1 MRNRDVEDWW
11 DAVGWYGKMP
21 ANGDFVHRRL
31 SRELVQ
37 WWDKWLQTGVA
48 GLHQRNADR
57 SIEAEFQGAP
67 LWNFAI
73 PSGFGSGV
81 VQLGCIGPSRDRV
94 GRSYPLVITLSMP
107 ERDFS
112 PAVLAG
118 ASGFYRQ
125 LGGSLLAAL
134 RRGCNPE
141 QFDQSLRLAC
151 GEINAMVAVQT
162 SVADDP
168 GADILSVLNVG
179 HGTPVPVGVHDELG
193 WRDLP
198 SYFNPNS
205 HTSYWWTNTIEGAAY
220 KSHVHGGALNATL
233 FNKLFVSHAGYR

>member
-1 MRNRDVEDWW
+1 
-11 DAVGWYGKMP
+11 
-21 ANGDFVHRRL
+21 
-31 SRELVQ
+31 
-37 WWDKWLQTGVA
+37 
-48 GLHQRNADR
+48 
-57 SIEAEFQGAP
+57 AP
-67 LWNFAI
+67 LWNFAV

-81 VQLGCIGPSRDRV
+81 VQLGCIGPSHDRV
-94 GRSYPLVITLSMP
+94 GRSYPLIIMLSVP
-107 ERDFS
+107 EREFS
-112 PAVLAG
+112 PHVLAG
-118 ASGFYRQ
+118 AGRFYRQ

-134 RRGCNPE
+134 RHGCSAE

-151 GEINAMVAVQT
+151 GEIKFMVAEQAP
-162 SVADDP
+162 SVADP

-179 HGTPVPVGVHDELG
+179 HGSPPPVSMHDELS

-198 SYFNPNS
+198 MFFNPGS